1 MTANNSI
8 KADSER
14 CLKAPLVFAQKSD
27 EPLIN
32 WPSEAGGREER
43 RSGVYRDHMVDI
55 TDARPMRNEL
65 SLDTQGFVIVNQTS
79 SVTDYFQDEQLSQRY
94 EPELKDLIKG
104 LTGAERVIVFD
115 HTRRIGHAGMRAAK
129 AVREPVQLVHSD
141 YTERSGPQKL
151 RDFLPEEEAEKSLQK
166 RFAIINVWR
175 SMAGPVESSPLA
187 LCDAG
192 SVNPSDLLTVER
204 RARDRIGEIFYLAH
218 NPEQRWFYFPGLKES
233 EALVFKCFDSARDGR
248 ARMSPHTAFI
258 DPDTP
263 PEARPRQSIESRC
276 LVLF

>member
-1 MTANNSI
+1 MTANDSI
-8 KADSER
+8 RTDSER
-14 CLKAPLVFAQKSD
+14 RLKAPLVFAQKSD

-43 RSGVYRDHMVDI
+43 RSGVYRDHVVDI

-79 SVTDYFQDEQLSQRY
+79 SVTDYYQDEQLSGFY
-94 EPELKDLIKG
+94 EPELKGLIKR

>member
-1 MTANNSI
+1 
-8 KADSER
+8 
-14 CLKAPLVFAQKSD
+14 
-27 EPLIN
+27 
-32 WPSEAGGREER
+32 
-43 RSGVYRDHMVDI
+43 
-55 TDARPMRNEL
+55 
-65 SLDTQGFVIVNQTS
+65 
-79 SVTDYFQDEQLSQRY
+79 
-94 EPELKDLIKG
+94 
-104 LTGAERVIVFD
+104 
-115 HTRRIGHAGMRAAK
+115 MRAAK